1 MKLCM
6 FTPADQDLERGWPGR
21 IEGDVVVQ
29 LAAQTLQ
36 SFFTG
41 GSSAREHAEYRLANV
56 LLRAPVLE
64 PPVVRLFED
73 AERFSFAN
81 PTAIRSPGAFII
93 RPDGRLDVA
102 TRLAAVIGLD
112 GAIGGWTG
120 LAEWRAPE
128 LEPPKDRD
136 FALLLGPVV
145 ETELVD
151 GFDWEAARALAEQNT
166 RLRPGD
172 LLAGPVLAHRDDVP
186 SGPLE
191 LEIDGVGR
199 LGAIVA

>member
-1 MKLCM
+1 M
-6 FTPADQDLERGWPGR
+6 FTPAEADLERGWPGR
-21 IEGDVVVQ
+21 IDGAKVVQ

-41 GSSAREHAEYRLANV
+41 GSSAREHAEYRLADV

-81 PTAIRSPGAFII
+81 PTAVRSPGAFII
-93 RPDGRLDVA
+93 RPDGRLDVS

-128 LEPPKDRD
+128 LQAPKDRD

-145 ETELVD
+145 ETELAD
-151 GFDWEAARALAEQNT
+151 DFDWEGARALAELNT

-172 LLAGPVLAHRDDVP
+172 LLAGPVLAQRDDVP

-191 LEIDGVGR
+191 LEISGVGT

>member
-1 MKLCM
+1 M
-6 FTPADQDLERGWPGR
+6 FTPLELELERGWPGR
-21 IEGDVVVQ
+21 IDGDRIVQ

-41 GSSAREHAEYRLANV
+41 GSSAREHAEYPLDGV

-64 PPVVRLFED
+64 PPSVRLFED
-73 AERFSFAN
+73 EQTFAFSN
-81 PTAIRSPGAFII
+81 PSAIRSPGTLIA
-93 RPDGRLDVA
+93 RPGGRLDVA
-102 TRLAAVIGLD
+102 TRIAAVIGLD
-112 GAIGGWTG
+112 GAIAGWTG

-128 LEPPKDRD
+128 LASPKDRD

-145 ETELVD
+145 DTDLAD
-151 GFDWEAARALAEQNT
+151 GFDWEAARARAELNT

-172 LLAGPVLAHRDDVP
+172 LLAGPPLAVLEDVP

-191 LEIDGVGR
+191 LELDG
-199 LGAIVA
+199 LGKLAATVA

>member
-1 MKLCM
+1 M
-6 FTPADQDLERGWPGR
+6 FTPAEAGLERGWPGR
-21 IEGDVVVQ
+21 IDGDTVVQ

-41 GSSAREHAEYRLANV
+41 GSAAREHAVYALDDV
-56 LLRAPVLE
+56 ILRAPVLE
-64 PPVVRLFED
+64 PPAVRLFDD
-73 AERFSFAN
+73 ASAFTFSN
-81 PTAIRSPGAFII
+81 PAAIRSPGAVIA
-93 RPDGRLDVA
+93 RPAGRLDVV

-128 LEPPKDRD
+128 LPHPKDRD

-145 ETELVD
+145 DTELAD
-151 GFDWEAARALAEQNT
+151 GFDWEAARALAALNT

-172 LLAGPVLAHRDDVP
+172 LLGGPPLALYEEVD
-186 SGPLE
+186 SGPIE
-191 LEIDGVGR
+191 LGFDGIGPLV
-199 LGAIVA
+199 AIVA

>member
-6 FTPADQDLERGWPGR
+6 FTPVEADLERGWPGR
-21 IEGDVVVQ
+21 IDGDKVVQ

-41 GSSAREHAEYRLANV
+41 GSSAREHAEYRLADV

-93 RPDGRLDVA
+93 RPDGRLEVA

-128 LEPPKDRD
+128 LQAPKDRV

-151 GFDWEAARALAEQNT
+151 DFDWEAARALAELNT

-172 LLAGPVLAHRDDVP
+172 LLAGPVLAQRDDVP

>member
-1 MKLCM
+1 M

-21 IEGDVVVQ
+21 IVGDTVVQ

-41 GSSAREHAEYRLANV
+41 GSSAREHAEYPLADV

-64 PPVVRLFED
+64 PPAVRVFED
-73 AERFSFAN
+73 ATHFSFAN
-81 PTAIRSPGAFII
+81 PTAIRSPGAFIT

-102 TRLAAVIGLD
+102 ARVVAIIGQD

-128 LEPPKDRD
+128 LAPPKDRD
-136 FALLLGPVV
+136 FALLLGPFVV
-145 ETELVD
+145 TELDD
-151 GFDWEAARALAEQNT
+151 GFGWEAARAVAELHT

-172 LLAGPVLAHRDDVP
+172 LLAGPVLALREDVV

-191 LEIDGVGR
+191 LEIPGAGT
-199 LGAIVA
+199 LTAIVA

>member
-1 MKLCM
+1 M
-6 FTPADQDLERGWPGR
+6 FSPADTDLERGWPGR
-21 IEGDVVVQ
+21 IDGERVVQ

-41 GSSAREHAEYRLANV
+41 GSSAREHAEYPLADV

-64 PPVVRLFED
+64 PPAVRLFED
-73 AERFSFAN
+73 ATHFSFAN
-81 PTAIRSPGAFII
+81 PSAIRSPGAFIT

-102 TRLAAVIGLD
+102 TRVAAVIGHD
-112 GAIGGWTG
+112 AAIGGWTG

-128 LEPPKDRD
+128 LAPPKDRD
-136 FALLLGPVV
+136 FALLLGPLVD
-145 ETELVD
+145 TELAD
-151 GFDWEAARALAEQNT
+151 DFDWEAARAFAELNT

-172 LLAGPVLAHRDDVP
+172 LLAGPELALLEDVA

-191 LEIDGVGR
+191 LDIAGIGT
-199 LGAIVA
+199 LTAIVA

>member
-1 MKLCM
+1 MRLCM
-6 FTPADQDLERGWPGR
+6 FTPAGQELERGWPGR
-21 IEGDVVVQ
+21 IEGDTVVQ

-41 GSSAREHAEYRLANV
+41 GSAAREHAEYRLEDV

-64 PPVVRLFED
+64 PPAVRVFDD
-73 AERFSFAN
+73 ATSFSFAN
-81 PTAIRSPGAFII
+81 PSAIRSPGAFVT
-93 RPDGRLDVA
+93 RPAGRLDVT

-120 LAEWRAPE
+120 LAEWRAPG
-128 LEPPKDRD
+128 LAPPKDRD

-145 ETELVD
+145 ETELAD
-151 GFDWEAARALAEQNT
+151 GFDWEAARAHAELHT

-172 LLAGPVLAHRDDVP
+172 LLAGPAIALHEHVE

-191 LEIDGVGR
+191 LTIDGVGTLR
-199 LGAIVA
+199 ANVA

>member
-1 MKLCM
+1 M
-6 FTPADQDLERGWPGR
+6 FTPLELELERGWPGR
-21 IEGDVVVQ
+21 IDGDSVVQ

-41 GSSAREHAEYRLANV
+41 GSAAREHAEYSLDDV

-64 PPVVRLFED
+64 PPSVRLFED
-73 AERFSFAN
+73 EQTFAFTN
-81 PTAIRSPGAFII
+81 PSAIRSPGAFIT
-93 RPDGRLDVA
+93 RPAGRLDVA

-112 GAIGGWTG
+112 SAIGGWTG

-128 LEPPKDRD
+128 LAAPKDRD
-136 FALLLGPVV
+136 FALLLGPLVD
-145 ETELVD
+145 TEHSD
-151 GFDWEAARALAEQNT
+151 GFDWEAARALAELHT

-172 LLAGPVLAHRDDVP
+172 LLAGPPLALLEDVP

-191 LEIDGVGR
+191 LELDGLGR
-199 LGAIVA
+199 LGAMVA

>member
-1 MKLCM
+1 M
-6 FTPADQDLERGWPGR
+6 FSPADADLDRGWPGR
-21 IEGDVVVQ
+21 IDGDRVVQ

-41 GSSAREHAEYRLANV
+41 GSTAREHAEYPLADV

-64 PPVVRLFED
+64 PPAVRLFED
-73 AERFSFAN
+73 ATRFSFAN
-81 PTAIRSPGAFII
+81 PSAIRSPGAFIT
-93 RPDGRLDVA
+93 RPAGRLDVA
-102 TRLAAVIGLD
+102 TRLVAVIGLD

-120 LAEWRAPE
+120 LVEFRAPE
-128 LEPPKDRD
+128 LAPPKDRD

-145 ETELVD
+145 DTELAD
-151 GFDWEAARALAEQNT
+151 DFATLDWEAARALAELNT

-172 LLAGPVLAHRDDVP
+172 LLAGPVLALHEDVA

-191 LEIDGVGR
+191 LEIPGVGT

>member
-1 MKLCM
+1 M
-6 FTPADQDLERGWPGR
+6 FSPADADLERGWPGR
-21 IEGDVVVQ
+21 IEGGTVVQ

-41 GSSAREHAEYRLANV
+41 GSSAREHARYPLADV

-73 AERFSFAN
+73 AARFSFAN
-81 PTAIRSPGAFII
+81 PTAVRSPGGEIT
-93 RPDGRLDVA
+93 RPQGRLDVA
-102 TRLAAVIGLD
+102 TRLAAVIGAD

-128 LEPPKDRD
+128 LEAPKDHD
-136 FALLLGPVV
+136 FALVLGPVLD
-145 ETELVD
+145 TELAD
-151 GFDWEAARALAEQNT
+151 SFDWAAARAFAELNT

-172 LLAGPVLAHRDDVP
+172 VLGGPVLALREDVA
-186 SGPLE
+186 SGPSE
-191 LEIDGVGR
+191 LEIPGVGT
-199 LGAIVA
+199 LHAIVA

>member
-1 MKLCM
+1 M
-6 FTPADQDLERGWPGR
+6 FTPREHDLERGWPGR
-21 IEGDVVVQ
+21 IVGDTVLQ

-41 GSSAREHAEYRLANV
+41 GSSAREHAEYPLADI

-64 PPVVRLFED
+64 PPAVRLFE
-73 AERFSFAN
+73 AATRFSFAN
-81 PTAIRSPGAFII
+81 PSAIRSPGAFIT

-102 TRLAAVIGLD
+102 TRVAAVIGLD

-128 LEPPKDRD
+128 LAPPKDRD
-136 FALLLGPVV
+136 FALLLGPLVD
-145 ETELVD
+145 TELD
-151 GFDWEAARALAEQNT
+151 WDFDWDFDWEAARALAELHT

-172 LLAGPVLAHRDDVP
+172 LLASPVIALHEDVA

-191 LEIDGVGR
+191 LEFDGVGT
-199 LGAIVA
+199 LSAIVA